1 MSDGEWIAAFMERV
15 LGTIEDTF
23 TAAGITLPE
32 RRYITFGTPA
42 ADCAQLTIS
51 LQQIYLGTP
60 GAPVSEPTPCSS
72 PTTAVLR
79 VELLREV
86 PIPQD
91 RDTTVPVNKLVAA
104 AKEQIKD
111 AELLLESTRPM
122 CGATWGAGGL
132 FADVLMGLEQGMVA
146 GPVMNLTIGV
156 P

>member
-1 MSDGEWIAAFMERV
+1 MERV
-15 LGTIEDTF
+15 LGAIEDTF
-23 TAAGITLPE
+23 VAAEVDLPE
-32 RRYITFGTPA
+32 RRYITFGTPP
-42 ADCAQLTIS
+42 ADCAQLTVA
-51 LQQIYLGTP
+51 LQQLYLGPP

-91 RDTTVPVNKLVAA
+91 RDLTVAVPKLIAS

-111 AELLLESTRPM
+111 AELLLESTGPM

-132 FADVLMGLEQGMVA
+132 FADVLMGVEQGMFA

>member
-1 MSDGEWIAAFMERV
+1 MSDGEWVAAFMERV

-23 TAAGITLPE
+23 TAAGVALPE

-42 ADCAQLTIS
+42 ADCAQLTVA
-51 LQQIYLGTP
+51 LQQLYLGTP
-60 GAPVSEPTPCSS
+60 GIPVQEPTPCSS

-79 VELLREV
+79 VEILRET

-91 RDTTVPVNKLVAA
+91 RELAVQTIKLVAS

-111 AELLLESTRPM
+111 AELLLESIRPM
-122 CGATWGAGGL
+122 CSGTWGAGGV
-132 FADVLMGLEQGMVA
+132 FADVLMGLDQGMYA